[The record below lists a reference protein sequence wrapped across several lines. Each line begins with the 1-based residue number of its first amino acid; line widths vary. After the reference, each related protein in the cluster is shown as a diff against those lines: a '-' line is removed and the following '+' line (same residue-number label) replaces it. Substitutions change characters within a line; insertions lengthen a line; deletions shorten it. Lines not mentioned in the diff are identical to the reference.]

1 MNEIPLTIRQ
11 AQSAD
16 GPTVL
21 ALIQAL
27 ADFEKLD
34 PPDDAAQ
41 QRLLADAF
49 GERPRFDIFLAEI
62 AGAVVGYAFVF
73 ETYSTFLA
81 RPTLYLEDLF
91 VLPDYRQQRVGY
103 ALFSYCAA
111 EAGRRGCGR
120 MEWTVLDWNTNAIT
134 FYERQG
140 ARHLGE
146 WLHYRLDE
154 TAIAQ
159 FMAQPD

>member
-27 ADFEKLD
+27 ADLQKLE
-34 PPDDAAQ
+34 PPDDASQ

-91 VLPDYRQQRVGY
+91 VLPDYCQQRVGY

-111 EAGRRGCGR
+111 EAGS
-120 MEWTVLDWNTNAIT
+120 
-134 FYERQG
+134 
-140 ARHLGE
+140 ARF
-146 WLHYRLDE
+146 R
-154 TAIAQ
+154 
-159 FMAQPD
+159 